1 MPSLNYSHLSDSE
14 LLELMKLQD
23 DQDAFREV
31 YKRHW
36 RSVFLVAYKK
46 LHDKELAEEFT
57 QNLFV
62 DVWEKRSE
70 NTIRQLPSYLFGA
83 LKFTIINYYKSQMVH
98 EKYVSYKHGNN
109 DSISHTTEE
118 LVMLADLS
126 QAIEKGMALLP
137 PKSREV
143 FKLSRV
149 EHFSVKEIA
158 SLLNISEKAVEYHIT
173 QSLKQ
178 IRVHLKDYILFVLL
192 FLFR

>member
-1 MPSLNYSHLSDSE
+1 MNYSHLSDSE